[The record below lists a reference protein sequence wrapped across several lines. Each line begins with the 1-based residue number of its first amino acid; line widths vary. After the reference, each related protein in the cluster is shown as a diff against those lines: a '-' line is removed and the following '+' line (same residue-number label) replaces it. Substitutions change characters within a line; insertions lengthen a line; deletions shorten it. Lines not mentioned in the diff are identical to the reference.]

1 MELEQNETFEI
12 KGPQLEV
19 LGQAESKLPA
29 PARKRPVAVLFLAVM
44 IAVSVFG
51 IGGVRLK
58 GKYNNVVSIYTEES
72 DRHGNGIQGDFSVQ
86 MDNAANLTRQCQ
98 KILGQDS
105 AECAAVSGLVAQW
118 ETTPRTPS
126 AQYEVITRLN
136 GAVDAMYSAAKAAAS
151 GEDLDR
157 VEGLDANYVS
167 TQSILEREIA
177 QNYTTAA
184 QEYNQLAGSFPA
196 SLIAPLW
203 GAGEAE
209 LFAAP

>member
-1 MELEQNETFEI
+1 M
-12 KGPQLEV
+12 GPTLS
-19 LGQAESKLPA
+19 LLP
-29 PARKRPVAVLFLAVM
+29 
-44 IAVSVFG
+44 
-51 IGGVRLK
+51 
-58 GKYNNVVSIYTEES
+58 
-72 DRHGNGIQGDFSVQ
+72 
-86 MDNAANLTRQCQ
+86 
-98 KILGQDS
+98 
-105 AECAAVSGLVAQW
+105 
-118 ETTPRTPS
+118 PS
-126 AQYEVITRLN
+126 AAFCWKKWN
-136 GAVDAMYSAAKAAAS
+136 SAAKAAAS